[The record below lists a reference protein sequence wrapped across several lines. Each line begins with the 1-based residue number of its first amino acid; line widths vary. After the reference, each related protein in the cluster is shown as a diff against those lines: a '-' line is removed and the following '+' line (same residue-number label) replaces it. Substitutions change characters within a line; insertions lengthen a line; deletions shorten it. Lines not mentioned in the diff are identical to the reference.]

1 MGKVLRIS
9 HSLLLAGLLLLLTT
23 GCRLRQRGVPRPEGD
38 MRMERMDTL
47 YRPFSS
53 SFPLTF
59 EVPSQVRV
67 EQEESAPAWINLAY
81 SSYGA
86 TLWCTYVSLRNV
98 DREALFAEGR
108 DLVYVH
114 AAKASS
120 ITAQEYTD
128 EERQVYAV
136 LYRLTGEVATPLQFT
151 ITDSLSYLFRGAL
164 YFDESVRTDSVAPLI
179 EYITDDVRHLIE
191 TIQPQE

>member
-1 MGKVLRIS
+1 
-9 HSLLLAGLLLLLTT
+9 
-23 GCRLRQRGVPRPEGD
+23 

-47 YRPFSS
+47 YRPFSP

-67 EQEESAPAWINLAY
+67 EQEESAPTWINLAY

-86 TLWCTYVSLRNV
+86 TLWCTYVSLRSA

-114 AAKASS
+114 VAKATS
-120 ITAQEYTD
+120 IMAKEYTD

-191 TIQPQE
+191 TIQPEE